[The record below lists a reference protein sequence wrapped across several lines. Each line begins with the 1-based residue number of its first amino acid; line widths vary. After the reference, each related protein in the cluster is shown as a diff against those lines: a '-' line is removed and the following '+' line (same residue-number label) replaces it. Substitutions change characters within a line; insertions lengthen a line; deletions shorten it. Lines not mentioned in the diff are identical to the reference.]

1 MIPFNSLPGLTFF
14 EILIFEIIQTIIHFI
29 IFEGFL
35 YLGLFL
41 HFKDKSQIDI
51 KNILITG
58 LIVEVVESITAF
70 YSIFYVI
77 GGGIAIIINL
87 FITYAAEFLIIYL
100 RYYEKNKLSLKWVF
114 ILFFITFPPAY
125 LISITLTNII
135 FGLFGIPNAYSISFL

>member
-14 EILIFEIIQTIIHFI
+14 EILIFEIIQTILHFI
-29 IFEGFL
+29 VFEGFL

-41 HFKDKSQIDI
+41 HYRDKSQINI

-58 LIVEVVESITAF
+58 LIVEVVEGITAF

-87 FITYAAEFLIIYL
+87 CITYTAEFFILYL
-100 RYYEKNKLSLKWVF
+100 RYYEKNKLSVKWVF
-114 ILFFITFPPAY
+114 ILFLITFPPAY
-125 LISITLTNII
+125 FISTFSTNII